1 MTFIKSTLAALT
13 LGLTATVAQA
23 DLSPSD
29 IAAIDGKSGIRVYS
43 ADGDFVGLTNGL
55 RINQDRTRLF
65 LVPRAGSI
73 FRLRSKDV
81 IVTTTT
87 DQLTL
92 QGGNIV
98 LDADTQRLRV
108 KARSS
113 SSDGDGILTILLLN
127 G

>member
-1 MTFIKSTLAALT
+1 MTFIKSTLTALT
-13 LGLTATVAQA
+13 LGLSATVAHA

-43 ADGDFVGLTNGL
+43 SDGDFVGLTNGL

-73 FRLRSKDV
+73 FRLRGKDV
-81 IVTTTT
+81 IVTTKT
-87 DQLTL
+87 DLLTL
-92 QGGNIV
+92 QDGNIV
-98 LDADTQRLRV
+98 IDADTQRLRI

-113 SSDGDGILTILLLN
+113 SSDDDGIVTILLLN

>member
-1 MTFIKSTLAALT
+1 MTLVKSTLTALT
-13 LGLTATVAQA
+13 LGLSATVAHA

-43 ADGDFVGLTNGL
+43 SDGDFVGLTNGL

-73 FRLRSKDV
+73 FRLRGKDV
-81 IVTTTT
+81 IVTTKT
-87 DQLTL
+87 DLLTL
-92 QGGNIV
+92 QDGNIV
-98 LDADTQRLRV
+98 IDADTQRLRI

-113 SSDGDGILTILLLN
+113 SSDDDG
-127 G
+127 

>member
-1 MTFIKSTLAALT
+1 MTFIKSTLTALT
-13 LGLTATVAQA
+13 LGLSATVAQA
-23 DLSPSD
+23 DLNPSD

-43 ADGDFVGLTNGL
+43 SDGDFVGLTNGL

-73 FRLRSKDV
+73 FRLRGKDV
-81 IVTTTT
+81 IVTTKT
-87 DQLTL
+87 DLLTL
-92 QGGNIV
+92 QDGNIV
-98 LDADTQRLRV
+98 IDADTQRLRI

-113 SSDGDGILTILLLN
+113 SSDDDGIVTILLLN